1 MDAFF
6 ASVEQ
11 ADNPDLAGKPVI
23 VGGRSMRG
31 VVSASSYE
39 ARKYGV
45 RSAMPI
51 FKAKKLCPH
60 GIFVPVRG
68 SRYKEISDQVMDILR
83 RYSSLVEP
91 ASIDEAYVDVTGV
104 ERLFGRAE
112 QIAAQAEN
120 GLSSGQ
126 EAEIKDIQK
135 QIGDITKMP
144 MNENLV
150 EKAKDQA
157 EAKKAEAQ
165 ANADQDD
172 PSRNGQD
179 GNMPGDQNRLDMAEQ
194 PGNQMLRQNAFIT
207 TVKTAGASLGAS
219 SGFKGKA

>member
-1 MDAFF
+1 MNISSDLTSSPYGFEDLVSKARPRQAEGLPQDAFTSIAEEEEKKRQQAHPGGGAF
-6 ASVEQ
+6 PGQMSEEDRAKVEM
-11 ADNPDLAGKPVI
+11 LK
-23 VGGRSMRG
+23 S
-31 VVSASSYE
+31 
-39 ARKYGV
+39 
-45 RSAMPI
+45 
-51 FKAKKLCPH
+51 
-60 GIFVPVRG
+60 
-68 SRYKEISDQVMDILR
+68 
-83 RYSSLVEP
+83 
-91 ASIDEAYVDVTGV
+91 
-104 ERLFGRAE
+104 RAE

-179 GNMPGDQNRLDMAEQ
+179 GNMPGDQNRLDMAGQ

-207 TVKTAGASLGAS
+207 SVKTAGASLGAS
-219 SGFKGKA
+219 SGLKGRA